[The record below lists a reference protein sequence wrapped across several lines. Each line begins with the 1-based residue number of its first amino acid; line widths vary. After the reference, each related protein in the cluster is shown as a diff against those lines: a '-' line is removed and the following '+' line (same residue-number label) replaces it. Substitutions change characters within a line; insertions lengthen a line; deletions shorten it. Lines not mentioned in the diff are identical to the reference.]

1 MVPLIFRVA
10 RFGSQLISG
19 CSTGRTP
26 LGWAGQMN
34 SSKRDISAVVFG
46 ILLILPLTIAAAW
59 AVMVAIDHFVLGNP
73 DALLAQN
80 SSQLRPPTEAAS
92 PSDFSARRSNSKA
105 HRDRL
110 LRELREA
117 K

>member
-1 MVPLIFRVA
+1 MMEVA
-10 RFGSQLISG
+10 SR
-19 CSTGRTP
+19 
-26 LGWAGQMN
+26 
-34 SSKRDISAVVFG
+34 RDIIAVIIGV
-46 ILLILPLTIAAAW
+46 LLMLPLMIGAAW

>member
-1 MVPLIFRVA
+1 
-10 RFGSQLISG
+10 
-19 CSTGRTP
+19 
-26 LGWAGQMN
+26 MN

-73 DALLAQN
+73 DALLAQH

-92 PSDFSARRSNSKA
+92 SSDFSARRSNSKA

>member
-1 MVPLIFRVA
+1 
-10 RFGSQLISG
+10 
-19 CSTGRTP
+19 
-26 LGWAGQMN
+26 MN

-46 ILLILPLTIAAAW
+46 ILLILPLTIAVAW

-92 PSDFSARRSNSKA
+92 PSEFSARRSNSKA